1 MTRDLLFQDEVRQVV
16 SEAYRSI
23 PSGGG
28 LATAHRFYTPSELA
42 EVPPEA
48 CEWSLGVGNPVRRAR
63 LRPGEVVLDVG
74 CGGGIDSVLAARR
87 VGPLGTVIAVDV
99 LDEMCRRTT
108 DAAHAAGVGSL
119 VQCRQGLMEEL
130 PVEDGSVDVVI
141 SNGALNL
148 SPRKARAFAELARVL
163 RPGGRLCVAD
173 LTVDSQLPPEVLTSD
188 AAWAG

>member
-23 PSGGG
+23 PGGGG
-28 LATAHRFYTPSELA
+28 LLTARRFYSEEELR
-42 EVPPEA
+42 EVPPQA
-48 CEWSLGVGNPVRRAR
+48 RRWSLGVGNPVRHAD
-63 LRPGEVVLDVG
+63 LQPGDVVLDVG
-74 CGGGIDSVLAARR
+74 CGGGIDSLLAAKR
-87 VGPLGTVIAVDV
+87 VGPAGKVIAVDV
-99 LDEMCRRTT
+99 LDEMCARTA
-108 DAAHAAGVGSL
+108 DAAAAAGLADRVE
-119 VQCRQGLMEEL
+119 CRQGLMEEL
-130 PVEDGSVDVVI
+130 PVEGASIDVVI

-148 SPRKARAFAELARVL
+148 SPRKARAFAELSRVL